1 MKGGYVMDKKL
12 SILNYIIIIFSIIV
26 FGEYLINF
34 ATYSSSYIL
43 FLLFFILLAMHVFVV
58 GLLIN
63 KESVYKRN
71 IKLYLILY
79 IILLISLTIF
89 INRPDFALFDAK
101 YLQMYVANINLI
113 PFKTISHFLFDNVN
127 LGVRLYNIIGN
138 LVALMPLSFLL
149 ILFDKKYES
158 YKKQII
164 VLFITVLIIEFM
176 QFILAAGRLD
186 IDDFI
191 LNIGGALLFFTLI
204 KKTGLIN
211 VAKTLFNNDLSIPK
225 VTKYI
230 VFGLVSLAII
240 VMDVLFI
247 VDLSIKEEFEEE
259 HDYFEAHVI
268 RDNCLGLRK
277 VEMADYNLYIDCID
291 VSFNNDEGY
300 SFTLDE
306 ALNKEQID
314 LNNLDRYFNVI
325 EYLDDVIMYR
335 DDDFSLFVC
344 KESKD
349 IYAGDENLKYN
360 GECIS

>member
-1 MKGGYVMDKKL
+1 MDKKL
-12 SILNYIIIIFSIIV
+12 QILNYILLIFSILV

-34 ATYSSSYIL
+34 ANYSSSYIL
-43 FLLFFILLAMHVFVV
+43 FLLFFILLALHVFVT

-63 KESVYKRN
+63 KEKIYKKN
-71 IKLYLILY
+71 IKLYMILY

-101 YLQMYVANINLI
+101 YFKTYVAGINLI
-113 PFKTISHFLFDNVN
+113 PFKTIIHYFTGNVN
-127 LGVRLYNIIGN
+127 LGVSIYNIVGN

-149 ILFDKKYES
+149 VLLDKRYDS
-158 YKKQII
+158 YKKQLK

-191 LNIGGALLFFTLI
+191 LNIGGALLFFTII
-204 KKTGLIN
+204 KKTNLID
-211 VAKTLFNNDLSIPK
+211 VARSLFNSDLNIPK

-230 VFGLVSLAII
+230 ILGLVSLAII

-247 VDLSIKEEFEEE
+247 VDLSIKEELEEE

-291 VSFNNDEGY
+291 VSFTNDEGY

>member
-1 MKGGYVMDKKL
+1 MDKKL
-12 SILNYIIIIFSIIV
+12 QILNYILLIFSILV

-34 ATYSSSYIL
+34 ANYSSSYIL
-43 FLLFFILLAMHVFVV
+43 FLLFFILLALHVFVT

-63 KESVYKRN
+63 KEKIYKKN
-71 IKLYLILY
+71 IKLYMILY

-101 YLQMYVANINLI
+101 YFKTYVAGINLI
-113 PFKTISHFLFDNVN
+113 PFKTIIHYFTGNVN
-127 LGVRLYNIIGN
+127 LGVSIYNIVGN

-149 ILFDKKYES
+149 VLLDKRYDS
-158 YKKQII
+158 YKKQLK

-191 LNIGGALLFFTLI
+191 LNIGGALLFFTII
-204 KKTGLIN
+204 KKTNLIDI
-211 VAKTLFNNDLSIPK
+211 ARSLFNSDLNIPK

-230 VFGLVSLAII
+230 ILGLVSLAII

-247 VDLSIKEEFEEE
+247 VDLSIKEELEEE

-291 VSFNNDEGY
+291 VSFTNDEGY